1 MTRNASGA
9 GWRFAVVAL
18 VCTVAGFAMI
28 AVFGQLR
35 FGSNDSYR
43 AEFANVSGLESGNF
57 VRIAGVEV
65 GKVTAISIR
74 DNTTAVVRF
83 ETQKRI
89 VLTAGTKA
97 VVRYQN
103 LTGERYLAL
112 QEGAGDLQALPPG
125 ATIPMDRTAPAL
137 DIDAL
142 IGGLKPLFRAL
153 DPDQVNTLTS
163 QLVGALQGEGPTI
176 ESFLQQAATLTN
188 TLADRDELIG
198 QVITNLDTVLA
209 SISDQSRQLD
219 TAAGAL
225 SDLVHALSERRTDV
239 AASLGHLDSATAT
252 LADLLVHA
260 RAPLSKVVTETDRT
274 AAIVVADHDY
284 FTGFL
289 DGLLPAYRTLSRQGL
304 YGDFFNAYMCELVLK
319 VNGKGGQPVY
329 IRVANQTTGRCA
341 PK

>member
-18 VCTVAGFAMI
+18 VCAVAGFTMI

-35 FGSNDSYR
+35 FGSNDSYH
-43 AEFANVSGLESGNF
+43 AEFANVSGLERGNF

-74 DNTTAVVRF
+74 DNTTAVVQF

-112 QEGAGDLQALPPG
+112 QEGAGGLQALPPG

-153 DPDQVNTLTS
+153 DPDQVNTLTG

-209 SISDQSRQLD
+209 SISDQSRHLD
-219 TAAGAL
+219 TAVGAL
-225 SDLVHALSERRTDV
+225 TELVHALSERKTDV
-239 AASLGHLDSATAT
+239 AASLGHLNSATAT

-260 RAPLSKVVTETDRT
+260 RAPLGKVVNETDRT
-274 AAIVVADHDY
+274 AAIVVADHEY